1 MNLKLVAVIIV
12 VVALVAIAFPAAY
25 YLSRPAETPSTEPG
39 HTVKPQNLPPVARM
53 ASNATRILHGNEVRF
68 NANASSDPDG
78 DTLTCLWDFGDGDD
92 GSGIEAIHQYL
103 TDGTF
108 TVKLTVSDGSLTNSS
123 FMYIYVYNGAPAI
136 RSFFPAAASMIIL
149 EGQGAQFGITA
160 TDPNNDPLSY
170 AWTFNGRP
178 QPISGPSYNYTSN
191 STSAGEHRVTATA
204 SDGFAD
210 ATREWTITVR
220 NVNNPPTV
228 ASFSPAASCSV
239 SEGESLLLA
248 ATASDVDGDDLTY
261 VWVMDGIVMT
271 NGTGLSAEFPYEP
284 DFRANG
290 THLARVTFSDGP
302 SSVAVN
308 WSVLVKNTN
317 RAPTVTN
324 QTPPALCSVPEGETL
339 QLVVLANDP
348 DGDDLLFAWSLD
360 GKAQPDAATSV
371 FTLYTN
377 FTSNGTYKVKVEVS
391 DGALKAYT
399 NWTVTVTNVNRAP
412 IAKSRV
418 DRPAA
423 FIGELF
429 TFSASAS
436 FDPDDDALDY
446 SWDLGDGT
454 VEPGP
459 EASHAYAKEGTYKIN
474 LTVTDQAGLS
484 GRASL
489 EVTVNRGIQQ
499 VWKKQALSERPSLLV
514 VEDVDS
520 DGMKEYIV
528 VSGSEEDESGFSH
541 GNISVYDLSTRTLEW
556 ASGDIGAPSNL
567 VATNLDGDAQLE
579 LVVGV
584 TNARTGSLFDS
595 QWSGSVLVIDGK
607 THSVD
612 WQSPDLG
619 TITSVA
625 VVDVDNDGQKELL
638 AGYMYNASADLGTG
652 IMYENGG
659 LVIYSSSFALMWNSS
674 GWGAV
679 MILATEMLDLDQ
691 LPELV
696 VFTIKAV
703 NIAGGPGSE
712 TNITTFK
719 WLVGSLIKIGSF
731 SAIKNLYPSALELAD
746 VNGDQTK
753 DIILGDYGGD
763 PDKYSGYLY
772 AFSST
777 MNPIWE
783 STDIGGV
790 TAIEAANVNTDTAS
804 LEIMV
809 GVVSSK
815 DENDDLHG
823 SMIVFSSGWGVL
835 WRTED
840 IGQVDALAA
849 ADLNADGKLEV
860 LLGVRTHDDGM
871 GGVLSSLLVYSGQVR
886 KELANATGFAE
897 LATGFVLVDTDADGT
912 PEVLFA
918 EWKEAETTA
927 YIYLYEM

>member
-1 MNLKLVAVIIV
+1 MNLKLVAVIVV
-12 VVALVAIAFPAAY
+12 VVALVAIAVPAAL
-25 YLSRPAETPSTEPG
+25 YLSRPAEKPSTEPG
-39 HTVKPQNLPPVARM
+39 HTVKPQNLPPVARI

-68 NANASSDPDG
+68 NANGSSDPDG

-123 FMYIYVYNGAPAI
+123 FMYIFVFNGAPVI
-136 RSFFPAAASMIIL
+136 RSFFPTGASMIIL
-149 EGQGAQFGITA
+149 EGQSAQFGITA
-160 TDPNNDPLSY
+160 ADPNNDPLSY
-170 AWTFNGRP
+170 AWTFDGRP
-178 QPISGPSYNYTSN
+178 QPISGPAYNYTSN
-191 STSAGEHRVTATA
+191 STSSGEHRVTASV
-204 SDGFAD
+204 SDGFAE
-210 ATREWTITVR
+210 ATREWALTVR
-220 NVNNPPTV
+220 NVNTPPTIS
-228 ASFSPAASCSV
+228 SFSPAASCSV
-239 SEGESLLLA
+239 FEGESLVLS
-248 ATASDVDGDDLTY
+248 ATASDPDGDDLTY

-271 NGTGLSAEFPYEP
+271 NATGLTAEFPYEP

-308 WSVLVKNTN
+308 WTVLVKNTN
-317 RAPTVTN
+317 RPPTVSG
-324 QTPPALCSVPEGETL
+324 QTPPAVCSVPEGDTL

-360 GKAQPDAATSV
+360 GKAQPGSTTSV
-371 FTLYTN
+371 YTLYTN

-399 NWTVTVTNVNRAP
+399 NWTVTVTDVNRAP
-412 IAKSRV
+412 TARARV
-418 DRPAA
+418 DRTAA

-429 TFSASAS
+429 TFNASAS
-436 FDPDDDALDY
+436 YDPDDDPLAY
-446 SWDLGDGT
+446 SWDLGDGA

-459 EASHAYAKEGTYKIN
+459 EVSHAYTKEGTYKIN
-474 LTVTDQAGLS
+474 LTVTDPAGLS
-484 GRASL
+484 GHAGL

-499 VWKKQALSERPSLLV
+499 VWKTQALAERPSQLL

-528 VSGSEEDESGFSH
+528 VSGSDEDDNGYSH

-556 ASGDIGAPSNL
+556 TSTDMGAPSNL
-567 VATNLDGDAQLE
+567 VATNLDGDPQLE
-579 LVVGV
+579 LVVGI
-584 TNARTGSLFDS
+584 TTARTGSLLSS
-595 QWSGSVLVIDGK
+595 QWSGKVLVIDGK
-607 THSVD
+607 THSLD
-612 WQSPDLG
+612 WQSPNLG
-619 TITSVA
+619 SITSVA
-625 VVDVDNDGQKELL
+625 VTDIDNDGQKELL
-638 AGYMYNASADLGTG
+638 AGYLYNASADMGSGL
-652 IMYENGG
+652 MYENGG
-659 LVIYSSSFALMWNSS
+659 LVIYNSAFSLMWGSV

-679 MILATEMLDLDQ
+679 MIMAAETLDLDQ

-696 VFTIKAV
+696 VFTLKAV

-712 TNITTFK
+712 TNLTTFK
-719 WLVGSLIKIGSF
+719 WLVGDLIKIGTF
-731 SAIKNLYPSALELAD
+731 SAIKNLYPSALKIAD
-746 VNGDQTK
+746 VNGDQTR
-753 DIILGDYGGD
+753 DIIFGDSGGD
-763 PDKYSGYLY
+763 SDKYSGYLY

-783 STDIGGV
+783 STDIGAV

-804 LEIMV
+804 VEIMV

-815 DENDDLHG
+815 DDNDDLHG
-823 SMIVFSSGWGVL
+823 SMIMFGANWFVL

-840 IGQVDALAA
+840 IGQVDALAT
-849 ADLNADGKLEV
+849 ADVNADGKLEV

-871 GGVLSSLLVYSGQVR
+871 GGVQSSLLVYSGQVK

-897 LATGFVLVDTDADGT
+897 LATGFVLVDSDADTT
-912 PEVLFA
+912 PEILFA
-918 EWKEAETTA
+918 EWKEAETAA
-927 YIYLYEM
+927 YVYLYEM